1 MTTCP
6 AARKMLA
13 AVQVLGFAGHV
24 VERQGAV
31 ALRFRRPVGDPPR
44 WGFAVWS
51 RSPRGGWSVECV
63 WVVEPSG
70 FVQLGAGSLLPYL
83 EGAGAYRDYLDRRAE
98 INERAAQT
106 RAAKAERK
114 ALVEWIAGLWA
125 AVPAVPRAWMTGGLV
140 GEPTELDQMITEGE
154 EVHRDRERERDR
166 AGG

>member
-1 MTTCP
+1 
-6 AARKMLA
+6 
-13 AVQVLGFAGHV
+13 LGFAGHV
-24 VERQGAV
+24 VERPGAV

-51 RSPRGGWSVECV
+51 RSPRGGWNAECV

-70 FVQLGAGSLLPYL
+70 FVKLGVGSLLPYL
-83 EGAGAYRDYLDRRAE
+83 GGPDAYQGYLTRRAE
-98 INERAAQT
+98 INERAAAT

-125 AVPAVPRAWMTGGLV
+125 VVPAVPRAWMTGGLA
-140 GEPTELDQMITEGE
+140 GDPAELDHLITEGE
-154 EVHRDRERERDR
+154 EVHRDRGRERDR

>member
-1 MTTCP
+1 MTACP

-13 AVQVLGFAGHV
+13 AVQALGFAGHV
-24 VERQGAV
+24 VQRGDAV

-51 RSPRGGWSVECV
+51 RSLRGGWAAKCV
-63 WVVEPSG
+63 WVIEPTG
-70 FVQLGAGSLLPYL
+70 FVQLGAESLLPYL
-83 EGAGAYRDYLDRRAE
+83 GGADAYRDYLDKRAE
-98 INERAAQT
+98 INARAAQT

-125 AVPAVPRAWMTGGLV
+125 AVPAVPRAWMAGGLA
-140 GEPTELDQMITEGE
+140 GDPAELDQMITEGE